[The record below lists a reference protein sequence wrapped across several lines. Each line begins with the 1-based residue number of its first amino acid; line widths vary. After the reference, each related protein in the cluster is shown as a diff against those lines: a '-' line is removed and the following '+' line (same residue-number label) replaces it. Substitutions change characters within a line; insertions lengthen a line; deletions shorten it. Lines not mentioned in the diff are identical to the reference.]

1 MTLEFSTS
9 LYREDAIREAAAVY
23 GGLATISVNADGHFV
38 SVTLTDVSP
47 DLDSDTA
54 RDLAD
59 HFANHALHLSITS
72 ARRAVEG
79 AQ

>member
-1 MTLEFSTS
+1 MTLDFSTS
-9 LYREDAIREAAAVY
+9 LYREDAIREAAAIY
-23 GGLATISVNADGHFV
+23 AGLATISVHADGHSV
-38 SVTLTDVSP
+38 SVTLTNLSP
-47 DLDSDTA
+47 DLDHDTA
-54 RDLAD
+54 TDLAD